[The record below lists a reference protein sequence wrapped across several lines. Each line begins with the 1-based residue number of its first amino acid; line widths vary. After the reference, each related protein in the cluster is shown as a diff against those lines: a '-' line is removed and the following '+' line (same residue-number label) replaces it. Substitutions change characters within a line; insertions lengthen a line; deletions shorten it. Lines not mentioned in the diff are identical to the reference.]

1 MLQLTVNKNI
11 AVTIGTQV
19 KTRIAIL
26 KLLPLP
32 ESDNNP
38 NTNGAGKYPNILYEK
53 FAIEFAE
60 VFSY

>member
-11 AVTIGTQV
+11 AVTIGTKV

-32 ESDNNP
+32 ESDNIP
-38 NTNGAGKYPNILYEK
+38 NTNGAGKYPNIL
-53 FAIEFAE
+53 
-60 VFSY
+60 